1 MPNEQQNP
9 ARRPPKFQLQERP
22 TKRISVN
29 DALTQDVFSMTKG
42 EFESAMDNGDERKFL
57 EAKIKGKSIESRY
70 WLGWLKD
77 RRVEIGST
85 LDEFDRS
92 IFDACV
98 SAQQNGDQCI
108 TLRGIWR
115 AITGNTEREIKLSD
129 ALKKEILERVDRLA
143 CIRITVD
150 LSDACEQNVYRKG
163 MKFTIRGSLLPSTIV
178 EAYVNG
184 QLVDATVKILDESPL
199 VTIAKARG
207 AGKKKEAAQIVTFPT
222 ALLDVPKQRNTPTT
236 VTITNYLVR
245 RVEVAKIH
253 PNTTRTIL
261 FSTLLSRC
269 GLADADR
276 FKKRNIRKIVE
287 NVMKSLLEKNEIK
300 SFELI
305 KVRDEFSRIT
315 FNFPPKS

>member
-1 MPNEQQNP
+1 MKNEQQNP
-9 ARRPPKFQLQERP
+9 ARQPQKFQLQERP

-57 EAKIKGKSIESRY
+57 EAKIKGKSVESRY

-85 LDEFDRS
+85 LDELDRA

-115 AITGNTEREIKLSD
+115 AITGNTDRNFNLSD

-150 LSDACEQNVYRKG
+150 LTDAIDQNLYKKG
-163 MKFTIRGSLLPSTIV
+163 TKFKIRGSLLPSTIV
-178 EAYVNG
+178 EAHVNG

-199 VTIAKARG
+199 VTIAQARG

-222 ALLDVPKQRNTPTT
+222 ALLDVPVKHTPTT
-236 VTITNYLVR
+236 TAITNYLAR

-287 NVMKSLLEKNEIK
+287 NVMKSLVEKNEIQ

-305 KVRDEFSRIT
+305 KVRGEFSRIT